1 MVVTFELFSGQS
13 LVVYLDD
20 GIRAATSTIHSE
32 VFMSLLKSLKLS
44 AAKPQ
49 SQPVS
54 PQDRNREKLRSYL
67 AEQRALVE
75 AAIAGKPYSAVRTVT
90 KIDEAG
96 NRTRVEVTRT
106 ARKGWFTG
114 AGGKVYLQLRYGGR
128 PLELAK
134 GMTSVEAE
142 DLAAIGPVIDTL
154 DKAVLAG
161 EFDAAVA
168 AAAQARAATMK
179 AAKAKKEG

>member
-1 MVVTFELFSGQS
+1 
-13 LVVYLDD
+13 
-20 GIRAATSTIHSE
+20 
-32 VFMSLLKSLKLS
+32 MSFLKSLKLS

-49 SQPVS
+49 SQPAS
-54 PQDRNREKLRSYL
+54 PQERNREKLRGYL

-75 AAIAGKPYSAVRTVT
+75 AAIAGTAHAAVRTVT
-90 KIDEAG
+90 KTDETG
-96 NRTRVEVTRT
+96 NRTRVEVPRT
-106 ARKGWFTG
+106 VRKGWFIG
-114 AGGKVYLQLRYGGR
+114 DGGKVFFQLRYGGR

-142 DLAAIGPVIDTL
+142 GIAGIGPIIDTL
-154 DKAVLAG
+154 DRAVLAG

-179 AAKAKKEG
+179 TEKAKKAG

>member
-1 MVVTFELFSGQS
+1 
-13 LVVYLDD
+13 
-20 GIRAATSTIHSE
+20 
-32 VFMSLLKSLKLS
+32 MSLLKSLKLS

-49 SQPVS
+49 SKPAS
-54 PQDRNREKLRSYL
+54 PQERNRDKLRGYL

-75 AAIAGKPYSAVRTVT
+75 ATIAGKPYAAVRTVAKT
-90 KIDEAG
+90 DGAG
-96 NRTRVEVTRT
+96 NRTRVEVPRSV
-106 ARKGWFTG
+106 RKGWFTG
-114 AGGKVYLQLRYGGR
+114 DGGKVYFQLRYGGR

-142 DLAAIGPVIDTL
+142 GVAAIGPVIDTL
-154 DKAVLAG
+154 DQAVLAG

-179 AAKAKKEG
+179 TAKAKKAG

>member
-1 MVVTFELFSGQS
+1 
-13 LVVYLDD
+13 
-20 GIRAATSTIHSE
+20 
-32 VFMSLLKSLKLS
+32 MSLLKSLKLS

-49 SQPVS
+49 SQPAS
-54 PQDRNREKLRSYL
+54 PQERNRDKLRGYL

-75 AAIAGKPYSAVRTVT
+75 AAITGKPHAAVRTVT
-90 KIDEAG
+90 KTDEAG
-96 NRTRVEVTRT
+96 NRSRVEVPRSV
-106 ARKGWFTG
+106 RKGWFSG
-114 AGGKVYLQLRYGGR
+114 DGGKVFFQLRYGGR

-142 DLAAIGPVIDTL
+142 GIAGIGPIIDTL
-154 DKAVLAG
+154 DQAVLAG

-179 AAKAKKEG
+179 TAKAKKAG

>member
-1 MVVTFELFSGQS
+1 
-13 LVVYLDD
+13 
-20 GIRAATSTIHSE
+20 
-32 VFMSLLKSLKLS
+32 MSLLKSLKLS

-49 SQPVS
+49 SQPAS
-54 PQDRNREKLRSYL
+54 PQERNRDKLRGYL

-75 AAIAGKPYSAVRTVT
+75 AAITGKPHAAVRTVT
-90 KIDEAG
+90 KTDEAG
-96 NRTRVEVTRT
+96 NRSRVQVPRSV
-106 ARKGWFTG
+106 RRGWFSG
-114 AGGKVYLQLRYGGR
+114 DSGKVFFQLRYGGR

-142 DLAAIGPVIDTL
+142 GIAGIGPIIDTL
-154 DKAVLAG
+154 DQAVLAG

-179 AAKAKKEG
+179 TAKAKKAG

>member
-1 MVVTFELFSGQS
+1 
-13 LVVYLDD
+13 
-20 GIRAATSTIHSE
+20 
-32 VFMSLLKSLKLS
+32 MSLLKSLKLS

-49 SQPVS
+49 SQPAS
-54 PQDRNREKLRSYL
+54 PQERNRDKLRGYL

-75 AAIAGKPYSAVRTVT
+75 AAITGKPHAAVRTVT
-90 KIDEAG
+90 KTDEAG
-96 NRTRVEVTRT
+96 NRTRVEVPRSV
-106 ARKGWFTG
+106 RKGWFS
-114 AGGKVYLQLRYGGR
+114 ADGGKFFFQLRYGGR

-142 DLAAIGPVIDTL
+142 GIAGIGPIIDTL
-154 DKAVLAG
+154 DQAVLAG

-179 AAKAKKEG
+179 TAKAKKAG